1 MILKKLVKAAALGAV
16 LVSGSFFA
24 NAAEVGTKV
33 GYVNM
38 SQIVQQMPQR
48 EAVSEKLRT
57 EFKDRI
63 DELRSL
69 ESKIKDKV
77 ETINR
82 DGELLG
88 AKGKTKLEREIAS
101 LQSDYKLK
109 AQALDEDN
117 RRRQGEERQKL
128 IMQVQQTVE
137 KVANEEGYDMVVDAA
152 TLLWAKPEDN
162 LSEKVIKAIK

>member
-1 MILKKLVKAAALGAV
+1 MILKKLVKVAALGAV
-16 LVSGSFFA
+16 MLSGSFFA
-24 NAAEVGTKV
+24 NAAEAATKAD
-33 GYVNM
+33 YVNM
-38 SQIVQQMPQR
+38 AQIVQQMPQR
-48 EAVSEKLRT
+48 EAISEKLRA

-77 ETINR
+77 ETIKR

-88 AKGKTKLEREIAS
+88 NSGKTKLEREIAS

-137 KVANEEGYDMVVDAA
+137 KVANKEGYDMVVDAA

-162 LSEKVIKAIK
+162 LSEQVIKAIK